1 MSSQSIN
8 AIVLIATV
16 FLTIASMWR
25 LFTKSGEAGW
35 KSLIPIYGAVVL
47 LRMVG
52 RPWWW
57 MLLLLVPVVNLYPA
71 VMLCFDLAK
80 AFVIG
85 MFEGVECLHEVI
97 ESAGH
102 IFRVL
107 HRRFEFR
114 RCIQGSSSHGII
126 LAVRGWRHRADA

>member
-1 MSSQSIN
+1 MSSQSIY

-25 LFTKSGEAGW
+25 LFTKAGEAGW

-80 AFVIG
+80 AFGKGPEAGIG
-85 MFEGVECLHEVI
+85 ILLLGP
-97 ESAGH
+97 
-102 IFRVL
+102 IFVMW
-107 HRRFEFR
+107 
-114 RCIQGSSSHGII
+114 
-126 LAVRGWRHRADA
+126 LAFGDAQYVRGSQSPAFEMKRAA